1 VSGAERFS
9 FHRGSLALDFIGTLG
24 RRASP
29 EPEERLPDAASLAAW
44 LREAGLPAPARIDEG
59 DVAQVRAVREALFQ
73 LGVQASEGRP
83 FDRAMLRA
91 LNLAARGRTSGALQL
106 DGSGRS
112 GWRTDDALRC
122 AIGAIAEDAILRFT
136 ADRERLARCELPGC
150 GALLLSR
157 SRSDPRRW
165 CSMETCGNRA
175 KAAAFRSRQRGE
187 RSR

>member
-1 VSGAERFS
+1 MSGTDRFS

-24 RRASP
+24 RRASA

-44 LREAGLPAPARIDEG
+44 LREAGLPAPVRIDEN
-59 DVAQVRAVREALFQ
+59 DVAQVRTIREAMFRI
-73 LGVQASEGRP
+73 GVQALEGRP
-83 FDRAMLRA
+83 FERA
-91 LNLAARGRTSGALQL
+91 LLETLNGAARGRTSGALQL
-106 DGSGRS
+106 DRRGRT

-122 AIGAIAEDAILRFT
+122 AIGAIAEDAIVRFGR
-136 ADRERLARCELPGC
+136 DRERLARCELPGC

-175 KAAAFRSRQRGE
+175 KTAAFRARQRDG
-187 RSR
+187 RTG